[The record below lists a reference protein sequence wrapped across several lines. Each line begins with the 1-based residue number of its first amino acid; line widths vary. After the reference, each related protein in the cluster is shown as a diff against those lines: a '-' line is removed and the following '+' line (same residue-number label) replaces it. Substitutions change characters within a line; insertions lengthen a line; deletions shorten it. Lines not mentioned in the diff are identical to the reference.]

1 MKNFGPQI
9 NSSEE
14 ALNNINCKSPLG
26 QSNNIDPPPGYCNKD
41 PLNQNNV
48 DGAKESWFT
57 DSQNT
62 KTNLG
67 QENNC
72 DPIQSGKIIN
82 DLETPVRDTVFR
94 YAKSLRGTDEAV
106 MGLFRNIV
114 VIDESGKAHPIPIIW
129 GTQERAVAFMLQEN
143 ARKDD
148 TLVVDRIR
156 IPMMSISST
165 GYSFNQNRYTYH
177 AAVNYLRDVKGKP
190 SFYGSEKYEKDT
202 VFGVSRGIPI
212 DVSYKLG
219 IWTLYV
225 EDINQILEQIFL
237 KFSPISYITV
247 RGINWEIPVKLDSIA
262 NNLNQEPG
270 DAALRVIKYEI
281 SLTAETYVAQPL
293 VRKKTVLETR
303 TEFVNGLKEEDITEV
318 IGRIEESVK
327 ELSK

>member
-1 MKNFGPQI
+1 MNNFGPKI

-14 ALNNINCKSPLG
+14 ILNNINCKSPLG
-26 QSNNIDPPPGYCNKD
+26 QSNNIDPSPGYCETD

-48 DGAKESWFT
+48 ADAKESWFT
-57 DSQNT
+57 DSQDI

-72 DPIQSGKIIN
+72 DPVQSGKIVN
-82 DLETPVRDTVFR
+82 DLNPPVRDTIFR

-106 MGLFRNIV
+106 MELFRNIV

-143 ARKDD
+143 TRKDD
-148 TLVVDRIR
+148 SLVVDRIK

-177 AAVNYLRDVKGKP
+177 AALNYLRDKTGKP
-190 SFYGSEKYEKDT
+190 DFYQSEKYERDT

-212 DVSYKLG
+212 DITYKLG

-247 RGINWEIPVKLDSIA
+247 RGVNWEIPVKLDSIA

-293 VRKKTVLETR
+293 VRKKSVLETR
-303 TEFVNGLKEEDITEV
+303 TEFVNGLKEEEITEV